1 MIGHDPILAGFWLAN
16 MGRQPGNTVALAG
29 WGLGIKWVNKLSEN
43 IYFYILTLTLR
54 PVVFDLS
61 LIPDKE

>member
-1 MIGHDPILAGFWLAN
+1 

-54 PVVFDLS
+54 PVVFDLL